1 ANIEKLRDVVINLN
15 FLTSMKGLV
24 SLFSARQPP
33 KPGVVPPA
41 LFPAELPTGEA
52 YDEFIQKVR
61 GNEIIKGKLLSD
73 DGTLALIVLA
83 LDPKVVAGEGLGA
96 AVDEIR
102 KEFDA
107 LNDTGLRVRL
117 SGAPVM
123 QQEIRDAV
131 EHDRLIYNGLGFALG
146 TIIAIIFFRRVS
158 LMVIAATPPIVAIFW
173 SLGTFGLIE
182 FKLNL
187 FLNVMSPLVMVL
199 GFSDSMQLTFAIRDR
214 LIAGYSRREA
224 IRYALLVVG
233 PACVLSSATAAA
245 SFITLFASDSSL
257 IRTFG
262 AAGAISTLIA
272 YIASIVLVPLIATFL
287 LRDDGSLGER
297 LKVRDPGISALKTL
311 AGWIAVQTTRR
322 PALFFTLGLICVVG
336 FGSVYLSLSPRYRL
350 ADQVPDR
357 QEAVAASSSLDLK
370 LTGANPLEVMVEW
383 PQGRALYD
391 DEVIEVIGKVHKALE
406 TQKGVGN
413 VWSVETLKRWLIE
426 SGDYSLAV
434 LKEYIDVLP
443 EHLVGRFINFK
454 FHSALVS
461 GRIPDIDASEILPV
475 IEHLDRE
482 LQGVRE
488 AHPGFRIVAT
498 GLAAVAARNS
508 ASMIENLNTGLTIEM
523 LFISACLGLVFRS
536 ALVAAVSLLPNL
548 FPIFTAGA
556 FLAATGAGL
565 QFASII
571 ALTIAFGLALNAAV
585 HYFNRL
591 RLEQKEGEDPALGV
605 VRATVLIGPALM
617 LTTMVLVI
625 GLGVTIFSGLPS
637 LRTFGELTA
646 LALVAGLIGDL
657 FILPATILLAQRGLA
672 FLRRNRRALTD

>member
-1 ANIEKLRDVVINLN
+1 
-15 FLTSMKGLV
+15 GLSV
-24 SLFSARQPP
+24 
-33 KPGVVPPA
+33 K
-41 LFPAELPTGEA
+41 
-52 YDEFIQKVR
+52 
-61 GNEIIKGKLLSD
+61 
-73 DGTLALIVLA
+73 
-83 LDPKVVAGEGLGA
+83 
-96 AVDEIR
+96 
-102 KEFDA
+102 
-107 LNDTGLRVRL
+107 L

-131 EHDRLIYNGLGFALG
+131 ERDRLVYNGLGFALG

-158 LMVIAATPPIVAIFW
+158 LMLIAALPPIIAIFW
-173 SLGTFGLIE
+173 SLGTFGLID

-214 LIAGYSRREA
+214 LIAGYTRSEA

-262 AAGAISTLIA
+262 AAGAMSTLIA
-272 YIASIVLVPLIATFL
+272 YLSSILMVPLLAIFL
-287 LRDDGSLGER
+287 LRDNDDLGAK
-297 LKVRDPGISALKTL
+297 LKTRDPGISWLKSVC
-311 AGWIAVQTTRR
+311 GWIAVQTTRR
-322 PALFFTLGLICVVG
+322 PGLFFAIGLICVIG

-357 QEAVAASSSLDLK
+357 QEAVEASGSLDLK
-370 LTGANPLEVMVEW
+370 LTGANPLEVMIEW
-383 PQGRALYD
+383 PKDKTLYD
-391 DEVIEVIGKVHKALE
+391 EEVIDVIGKVHKALE
-406 TQKGVGN
+406 VQKNVGN
-413 VWSVETLKRWLIE
+413 VWSVETLRRWLVE
-426 SGDYSLAV
+426 SGDYSLPV
-434 LKEYIDVLP
+434 LKEYIDILP
-443 EHLVGRFINFK
+443 PHLVGRFLNFGVN
-454 FHSALVS
+454 SALVS

-475 IEHLDRE
+475 IEELDRQ
-482 LQGVRE
+482 LQAVRD
-488 AHPGFRIVAT
+488 AYPGFRIVAT
-498 GLAAVAARNS
+498 GLSVVAARNS
-508 ASMIENLNTGLTIEM
+508 ASMIENLNMGLTIEM

-536 ALVAAVSLLPNL
+536 ALVAGVSLLPNL

-591 RLEQKEGEDPALGV
+591 RLEQKPGEDPAIGV
-605 VRATVLIGPALM
+605 TRATVLIGPALI

-657 FILPATILLAQRGLA
+657 FILPATILLVQRGLA
-672 FLRRNRRALTD
+672 FFRRNYGAVG